1 MKIILILGKR
11 LTKLGNITK
20 ILKQRLDLGIS
31 RYIHGDIFLLS
42 GGNIANV
49 KHTEAYM
56 MKKYIHDKLPNA
68 KTILESTSLSTLENI
83 KNSKKILNDYNC
95 KVLLVTSQNHLKRI
109 NKIIPKSDW
118 IFVS

>member
-1 MKIILILGKR
+1 
-11 LTKLGNITK
+11 
-20 ILKQRLDLGIS
+20 
-31 RYIHGDIFLLS
+31 
-42 GGNIANV
+42 
-49 KHTEAYM
+49 M

-118 IFVS
+118 IFVN